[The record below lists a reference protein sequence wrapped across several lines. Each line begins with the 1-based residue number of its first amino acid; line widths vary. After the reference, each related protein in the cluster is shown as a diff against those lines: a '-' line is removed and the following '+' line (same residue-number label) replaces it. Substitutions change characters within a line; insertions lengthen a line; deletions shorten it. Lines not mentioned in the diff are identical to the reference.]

1 MADKSSDATTAATLA
16 FGRID
21 AAHGVP
27 GPEPR
32 GALAVRALVRSV
44 TEHQKEALVV
54 SGEDG
59 SAWRLASDEGAYF
72 GGTDLAPP
80 PLGIFSAGVAA
91 SYVTE
96 LLALA
101 ARRSIP
107 LRALRLTQDSVY
119 TTEGSALRGTI
130 AGGALPIDVL
140 VEADT
145 PADDDELRS
154 LAREAIA
161 ASPLH
166 GLLRGAL
173 PGRFSLCL
181 NGEDVALRGVP
192 AISGPRPADPRDRFG
207 EAGDAAPVPAAG
219 ELMAKVEDRGR
230 DRPQPAGA
238 ERPRPDGQARRPHA
252 QAVCTVRDDGVK
264 VIDQRLFQP
273 PGSHFRLLSD
283 EPRHRG
289 EAGRAPDAM
298 SYVASGLA
306 FCFMT
311 QVIRYAQLTKLRI
324 DGCRMAQDIRLRR
337 EQGRPGAAEPPET
350 HLFLDSPEAPEA
362 GVRMLE
368 MGQRMCFLHAF
379 CATAL
384 DVELTVRRRSPASCK
399 RLLTAS

>member
-1 MADKSSDATTAATLA
+1 VTLGS
-16 FGRID
+16 GRID

-27 GPEPR
+27 GPDPR
-32 GALAVRALVRSV
+32 GALAVRALVRSL
-44 TEHQKEALVV
+44 TDHQKDALVV
-54 SGEDG
+54 SGEAG
-59 SAWRLASDEGAYF
+59 SAWRLCSDEGAYF

-80 PLGIFSAGVAA
+80 PLGVFSAGVAA
-91 SYVTE
+91 SYVDH

-107 LRALRLTQDSVY
+107 LRALRVTQDSVY

-140 VEADT
+140 VEADS
-145 PADDDELRS
+145 PADDDELLS

-166 GLLRGAL
+166 GLLRGEL

-192 AISGPRPADPRDRFG
+192 AISGPRPADPRDRFSA
-207 EAGDAAPVPAAG
+207 AGDAAPVPAG
-219 ELMAKVEDRGR
+219 ELMAKVDDGAR
-230 DRPQPAGA
+230 DRPSAAGA

-252 QAVCTVRDDGVK
+252 QAVCTVREDGVK

-283 EPRHRG
+283 EPRPG
-289 EAGRAPDAM
+289 GDAGRAPDAM

-324 DGCRMAQDIRLRR
+324 DGCRLVQDLRLRTGD
-337 EQGRPGAAEPPET
+337 GRPGAAEPPET

-362 GVRMLE
+362 AVRMLG

-379 CATAL
+379 CGTAL
-384 DVELTVRRRSPASCK
+384 DVDLTVRRRS
-399 RLLTAS
+399 R